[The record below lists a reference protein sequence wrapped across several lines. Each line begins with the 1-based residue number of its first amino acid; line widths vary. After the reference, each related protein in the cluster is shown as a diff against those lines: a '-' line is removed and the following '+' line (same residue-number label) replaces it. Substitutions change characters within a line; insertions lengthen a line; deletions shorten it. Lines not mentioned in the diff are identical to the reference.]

1 MTDALRAVFEA
12 LPKTG
17 EFVFPSFRRPGQ
29 PYRRILTGFLAALRD
44 AGIHDPRVCIHS
56 LRHTALSRMVAAG
69 VDLRTVMD
77 VSGHSRLEELQRYTH
92 SNEQAKAAALS
103 TFQSVLDTTGAQP
116 ARVLKHQTK
125 SKQ

>member
-1 MTDALRAVFEA
+1 MHT
-12 LPKTG
+12 
-17 EFVFPSFRRPGQ
+17 
-29 PYRRILTGFLAALRD
+29 
-44 AGIHDPRVCIHS
+44 

-77 VSGHSRLEELQRYTH
+77 ISGHSRLEELQRYTH

-116 ARVLKHQTK
+116 ARLLKHQAK
-125 SKQ
+125 AKQ